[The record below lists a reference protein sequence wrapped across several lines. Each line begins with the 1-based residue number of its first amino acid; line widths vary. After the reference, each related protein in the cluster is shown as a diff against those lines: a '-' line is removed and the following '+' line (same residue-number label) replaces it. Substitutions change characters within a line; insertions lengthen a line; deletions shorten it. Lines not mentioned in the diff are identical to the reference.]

1 MIEAYVADYFVPVEI
16 VRCPIIREADGLAK
30 SSRNV
35 YLSET
40 ERTQAPGIQQALQQ
54 AKQAL
59 DQGVPV
65 EKVLE
70 QTRAALQFEGT
81 TIDYVEAVDY
91 PSLRP
96 ATEQTTTILLAVAV
110 QFASAR
116 LIDNLL
122 YTRGV

>member
-1 MIEAYVADYFVPVEI
+1 
-16 VRCPIIREADGLAK
+16 
-30 SSRNV
+30 
-35 YLSET
+35 
-40 ERTQAPGIQQALQQ
+40 
-54 AKQAL
+54 
-59 DQGVPV
+59 
-65 EKVLE
+65 
-70 QTRAALQFEGT
+70 
-81 TIDYVEAVDY
+81 

>member
-1 MIEAYVADYFVPVEI
+1 
-16 VRCPIIREADGLAK
+16 
-30 SSRNV
+30 
-35 YLSET
+35 
-40 ERTQAPGIQQALQQ
+40 LQQ

-70 QTRAALQFEGT
+70 HTRAALQFEGT
-81 TIDYVEAVDY
+81 SIDYVEAVDF

-96 ATEQTTTILLAVAV
+96 STEQTTTILLAVAV
-110 QFASAR
+110 QFASAH

-122 YTRGV
+122 YT